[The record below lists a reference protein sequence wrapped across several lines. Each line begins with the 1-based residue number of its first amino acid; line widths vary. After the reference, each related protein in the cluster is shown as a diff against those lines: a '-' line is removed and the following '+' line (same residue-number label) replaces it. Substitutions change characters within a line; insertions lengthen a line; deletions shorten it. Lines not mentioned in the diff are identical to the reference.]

1 MNLVATTLLSAALG
15 LTGVTAHKHPDGD
28 SGPMPLIVGRPGI
41 SAPTPTP
48 TPTPTATHAPA
59 DPKLVAAIADW
70 FTKGGDK
77 RVTALQKDFEA
88 IATAAGA
95 TDVAAVKA
103 GCTTLKTDVDKAQA
117 YAPLPDAAAQKSW
130 AAALDLYEK
139 AAVDCVAG
147 ADKQD
152 ATLLLKANDEM
163 IKGSEELTKAT
174 QRIED
179 ILN

>member
-1 MNLVATTLLSAALG
+1 MNLVATVLLAAALG
-15 LTGVTAHKHPDGD
+15 VTGVSGITAHNHLDGD
-28 SGPMPLIVGRPGI
+28 GPMPLIAGRPGVI
-41 SAPTPTP
+41 APTPSP
-48 TPTPTATHAPA
+48 AHSPA
-59 DPKLVAAIADW
+59 DPKLVAAIGDW

-77 RVTALQKDFEA
+77 RVAALQKDFET

-95 TDVAAVKA
+95 TDVTAVKT

-139 AAVDCVAG
+139 AALDCVAG
-147 ADKQD
+147 AEKQD
-152 ATLLLKANDEM
+152 PTLLLKANDEM
-163 IKGSEELTKAT
+163 IQGSEQLTKAT